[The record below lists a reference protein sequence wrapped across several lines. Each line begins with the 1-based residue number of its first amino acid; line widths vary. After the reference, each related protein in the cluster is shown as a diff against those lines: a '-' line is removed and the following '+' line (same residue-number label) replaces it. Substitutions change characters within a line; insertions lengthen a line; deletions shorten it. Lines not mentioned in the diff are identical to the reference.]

1 MMESS
6 NTSWVDASSHCSE
19 IITVN
24 GIHLHYLDWN
34 GQGEPLLFLSG
45 VGDSA
50 HIFDGFAPQFTD
62 QFRVLALTRRGHGE
76 SDKPESGYDLPTL
89 VEDIRNFL
97 DALNIP
103 QVNLVGHSMAGDEL
117 TLFTQRYP
125 DRVRKLVYLDS
136 SLKHLWLND
145 QAEDPL
151 APPPP
156 TATDF
161 ASLANLRACL
171 KMQFGFWSDAQENN
185 LRATLVTLPDGSVR
199 VGLPHR
205 IAGAITRSL
214 AGFQSDASAVRVPT
228 LAFFAVVHHHPRLA
242 AATDEATRIAAQ
254 TYIDD
259 WREQQL
265 SEIEF
270 FRRIAP
276 HGDVIELPDAHH
288 YVFIQ
293 QSVQVVEK
301 LRDFLLTNKSPS

>member
-1 MMESS
+1 MESS

-151 APPPP
+151 APPSP

-171 KMQFGFWSDAQENN
+171 KMRFGFWSDAQESN
-185 LRATLVTLPDGSVR
+185 LGATLVTLPDGSVR

-205 IAGAITRSL
+205 VAEAITRSL
-214 AGFQSDASAVRVPT
+214 TGSNPGALAVRVPT
-228 LAFFAVVHHHPRLA
+228 LALFTVVHHHPRLA
-242 AATDEATRIAAQ
+242 AANDEATRIAAQ

-270 FRRIAP
+270 FRRIVP
-276 HGDVIELPDAHH
+276 HGEVIELPGAHH

-301 LRDFLLTNKSPS
+301 MRSFLLASKSPS